1 LIVHDSTWSLS
12 CTEHMQSQLLRV
24 ALVAQHEHPAVF
36 ADLGPPH
43 ACGECSKAA
52 GHRMFI
58 CHDFFLMLN
67 KLSIMLYCIHVH
79 THTKTDEKAFM
90 LIKFTVD
97 DCTQCKMVSKE
108 QSLNQLC
115 ERNLARG
122 LATARTLAHTPTCVH
137 TI

>member
-1 LIVHDSTWSLS
+1 MSPALKMLNADWQPSQLIVHDSTWSLS

-58 CHDFFLMLN
+58 CHDFFLNAQQVVNHAL
-67 KLSIMLYCIHVH
+67 LYTCTY
-79 THTKTDEKAFM
+79 THKDRRKSVYAHK
-90 LIKFTVD
+90 IY
-97 DCTQCKMVSKE
+97 
-108 QSLNQLC
+108 
-115 ERNLARG
+115 RG
-122 LATARTLAHTPTCVH
+122 
-137 TI
+137 